1 MESQVTAPVRRPEND
16 LQESVLFVSHA
27 WHGNRSEVHRLSSRR
42 LYAMSHLN
50 SPEFLKFKIPQRKK
64 RGGGSVGKDTY
75 GNEAIGALSAYW
87 FLHCKT
93 NLISYIP

>member
-16 LQESVLFVSHA
+16 LQESVLFVSHT

-50 SPEFLKFKIPQRKK
+50 SPELLKFKIPQRKK
-64 RGGGSVGKDTY
+64 RGGSVGKDTY

-87 FLHCKT
+87 FLQQDKFD
-93 NLISYIP
+93 